1 MYNCIFIHRSVEV
14 WIFCGIYDFM
24 HLTFLLV
31 GNYFYFLLYICICLF
46 QCGRGIKVIDH

>member
-1 MYNCIFIHRSVEV
+1 MYNCIFIYRSVEV

-31 GNYFYFLLYICICLF
+31 GKYFYFLLYYLYLF
-46 QCGRGIKVIDH
+46 VSVWT